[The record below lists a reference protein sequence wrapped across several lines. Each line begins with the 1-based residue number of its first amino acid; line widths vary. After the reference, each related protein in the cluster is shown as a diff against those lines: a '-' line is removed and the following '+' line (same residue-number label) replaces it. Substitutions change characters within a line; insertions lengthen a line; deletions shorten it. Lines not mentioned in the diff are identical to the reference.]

1 MDNTAITPCYIA
13 YGQEIEY
20 QPNHYVSTL
29 TWFELA
35 QSARARMTE
44 YAHDLGRWRG
54 ERRSFYSALPAMNVD
69 TKDLLD

>member
-1 MDNTAITPCYIA
+1 MSNAVIPTYTA

-20 QPNHYVSTL
+20 EPNWRISTL

-35 QSARARMTE
+35 KSARARMTE
-44 YAHDLGRWRG
+44 YAHDIHRWRG
-54 ERRSFYSALPAMNVD
+54 ERRAFYTCLQNMNVD

>member
-1 MDNTAITPCYIA
+1 MSNAVIPTYTA

-20 QPNHYVSTL
+20 EPNWRISTL

-35 QSARARMTE
+35 KSARARMTE
-44 YAHDLGRWRG
+44 YAHDIHRWRG
-54 ERRSFYSALPAMNVD
+54 ERRSFYSALQAMEVD